1 MATANRP
8 YGRTLNGHTVP
19 YGALVGASKELKSAY
34 YNYGYLRDEDIPELP
49 CIPMMEGEHV
59 DPIEE
64 LYKKELI
71 AGVQEVLETLTPRAI
86 KVLQMRFGI
95 GLTQDYTLEEVG
107 RTFEVTRERI
117 RQIESKAIRHI
128 KHPLRSVKLRELF
141 GYYVTTAAKK
151 AEMEAKQT
159 EWEKERARAEE
170 QREARAQFKI
180 NSKLREEQRVREEE
194 QRIQEEDKKLRAKWD
209 ELYPMV
215 SDTDWVEHLK
225 TENPEMYQELKYM
238 VGDIWG
244 KNARQIWD
252 MHTTEK
258 K

>member
-8 YGRTLNGHTVP
+8 YGRTLTGHTVP

-34 YNYGYLRDEDIPELP
+34 YSYGYLRDEDMPELP
-49 CIPMMEGEHV
+49 CVPLEGECV

-64 LYKKELI
+64 VHKKELM

-95 GLTQDYTLEEVG
+95 GMTQDYTLEEVG
-107 RTFEVTRERI
+107 VVFDLSRERI
-117 RQIESKAIRHI
+117 RQIEAKAMRHI
-128 KHPLRSVKLRELF
+128 KHPYRVYKLAELA
-141 GYYVTTAAKK
+141 GYYVTTAEKK

-180 NSKLREEQRVREEE
+180 NSKLREEQRIREEE
-194 QRIQEEDKKLRAKWD
+194 QRIQKEDKKLRAKWD

>member
-8 YGRTLNGHTVP
+8 YGRTLTGHTVP

-34 YNYGYLRDEDIPELP
+34 YHYGYLRDEDMPELP
-49 CIPMMEGEHV
+49 CVPLEGECV

-64 LYKKELI
+64 VYKKDVARLI
-71 AGVQEVLETLTPRAI
+71 EEALEDVTPRQKA
-86 KVLQMRFGI
+86 VLCLRFGI

-107 RTFEVTRERI
+107 VVFDLSRERI
-117 RQIESKAIRHI
+117 RQIEAKAMRHI
-128 KHPLRSVKLRELF
+128 KHPYRVYKLAELV
-141 GYYVTTAAKK
+141 GQYVTTAEKK
-151 AEMEAKQT
+151 AEIEAKQT
-159 EWEKERARAEE
+159 QWEKERARAEE
-170 QREARAQFKI
+170 QKEARAQFKI
-180 NSKLREEQRVREEE
+180 NSKLREEQRIREEE

>member
-8 YGRTLNGHTVP
+8 YGRTLTGHTIP

-34 YNYGYLRDEDIPELP
+34 YNYGYLRDEDMPELP
-49 CIPMMEGEHV
+49 CVPLEGECV

-64 LYKKELI
+64 VYKKDVARLI
-71 AGVQEVLETLTPRAI
+71 EEALEDVTPRQKA
-86 KVLQMRFGI
+86 VLCLRFGI

-107 RTFEVTRERI
+107 VVFDLSRERI
-117 RQIESKAIRHI
+117 RQIEAKAMRHI
-128 KHPLRSVKLRELF
+128 KHPYRVYKLAELV
-141 GYYVTTAAKK
+141 GQYVTTAEKK
-151 AEMEAKQT
+151 AEIEAKQT
-159 EWEKERARAEE
+159 QWEKERARAEE
-170 QREARAQFKI
+170 QKEARAQFKI
-180 NSKLREEQRVREEE
+180 NSKLREEQRIREEE